1 MLSTVSSFKREHD
14 GISLETLQW
23 QRASSRVEGRIPWF
37 SPRLGG
43 KFEVPLELRRGPQG
57 PACVASGKSCLL
69 SNCEGHLRIPPRQC
83 RGIGPHLELRPEPQG
98 SSPILTWIS
107 GFLWS
112 FNRESGLVLCLDM
125 ELCFPLVV

>member
-57 PACVASGKSCLL
+57 PACVASEK
-69 SNCEGHLRIPPRQC
+69 
-83 RGIGPHLELRPEPQG
+83 
-98 SSPILTWIS
+98 
-107 GFLWS
+107 
-112 FNRESGLVLCLDM
+112 
-125 ELCFPLVV
+125 